1 MTYQEYFKQTNFEE
15 IWALLSG
22 FYAEPEEARPLYENL
37 VNEIVALPIEQAHCD
52 KTIKMSLD
60 FQNEIKVEGAPDPQE
75 WLVGRE
81 VIIDFGDIEGEELPD
96 SGQPIWLQTYDAL
109 TDAQKRAVARNASI
123 GDIAGHLLYWS
134 TMYGIRTTGQ
144 YHTDFSAW
152 LAEGAAGPYFD
163 EDGIMIKYIF
173 LDFDGVLN
181 TEQYQ
186 AELRLAG
193 KPTADEYGPLFA
205 PKAVARLG
213 EIIEKTNAKIIIT
226 SSWRYIHD
234 QQALNEMWE
243 KRGLPGNIYGI
254 LSSDYPE
261 ESRGKEITAYL
272 AHETNTP
279 YIILDDLDEFLPEQ
293 KEAFIEVNPVTG
305 ISQNDVNKAIEILNR
320 FDDKPLDYFIDT
332 KGEKKRHK
340 IGSIEAESRKR
351 KRLKYWRDTI
361 CYDSAI
367 DWSWNLTILQKKLE
381 YNIGYW
387 RYVQRHVG
395 WEEDVKRMQLCCR
408 LLQLAAVD
416 YPDMEGVYVN
426 ERNAA
431 RYKIEVDHDELLE
444 VHLKNLRREKA
455 FRLVWRFIE
464 HNMKRWWD

>member
-15 IWALLSG
+15 IWAILSG

-134 TMYGIRTTGQ
+134 TMYSIRTTGQ

-163 EDGIMIKYIF
+163 EDGNMIKYIF

-272 AHETNTP
+272 AHETNSP

-293 KEAFIEVNPVTG
+293 KEA
-305 ISQNDVNKAIEILNR
+305 
-320 FDDKPLDYFIDT
+320 
-332 KGEKKRHK
+332 
-340 IGSIEAESRKR
+340 
-351 KRLKYWRDTI
+351 I

-408 LLQLAAVD
+408 LLQLAAAD

-426 ERNAA
+426 ERTAA